1 MNILA
6 IGDIVGEGGVN
17 YTLAKIDGLI
27 KKYNADFVIANAE
40 NAASGNGI
48 TKDIAQKL
56 INSQVDVITLG
67 NHAFS
72 KKDVVNL
79 LLNMPV
85 IRPINYPE
93 KTVGEGFYIK
103 EKKGKKI
110 AVINAMGRLNL
121 LNIDCPFKAVMKK
134 VSQIKD
140 KCDIIIVDFHAEA
153 TSEKIAFANYL
164 DSYVTA
170 IFGTHTHVQTA
181 DERIL
186 PCGTAYIT
194 DIGMTGCVDSV
205 LGVRKDIII
214 KRFLTQMP
222 EKFIQAEGKNELRG
236 VVFEIDDKT
245 NKCVNVI
252 RVKE

>member
-6 IGDIVGEGGVN
+6 IGDIVGVNGVA
-17 YTLAKIDGLI
+17 YTLSKLNDII
-27 KKYNADFVIANAE
+27 ETYKVDFVIANAE
-40 NAASGNGI
+40 NAAVGNGI
-48 TKDIAQKL
+48 TKEIAQKL
-56 INSQVDVITLG
+56 LNSKVDIITLG

-103 EKKGKKI
+103 EKNGKKI

-121 LNIDCPFKAVMKK
+121 LNIDCPFKTVMKK
-134 VSQIKD
+134 INQIKG

-153 TSEKIAFANYL
+153 TSEKLAFGNYL
-164 DSYVTA
+164 DSYATVV
-170 IFGTHTHVQTA
+170 FGTHTHVQTA

-186 PCGTAYIT
+186 PGGTGYIT
-194 DIGMTGCVDSV
+194 DIGMTGPVDSI
-205 LGVRKDIII
+205 LGVKKDIII
-214 KRFLTQMP
+214 RRFLTQMP
-222 EKFIQAEGKNELRG
+222 EKFVQAEGKNALCG
-236 VVFEIDDKT
+236 ALFEIDDTT
-245 NKCVNVI
+245 NKCIKVSRI
-252 RVKE
+252 KG

>member
-6 IGDIVGEGGVN
+6 IGDIVGSGGVN
-17 YTLAKIDGLI
+17 YTLSKIDGI
-27 KKYNADFVIANAE
+27 IEKYNVDFVIANAE
-40 NAASGNGI
+40 NSASGNGI
-48 TKDIAQKL
+48 TKEIAQKL
-56 INSQVDVITLG
+56 INAKVDVITLG

-121 LNIDCPFKAVMKK
+121 LNIDCPFKAVMRK
-134 VSQIKD
+134 VNQIKE

-164 DSYVTA
+164 DSDVCA
-170 IFGTHTHVQTA
+170 VFGTHTHVQTA

-186 PCGTAYIT
+186 PGGTAYIT
-194 DIGMTGCVDSV
+194 DIGMTGPIDSI
-205 LGVRKDIII
+205 LGVKKDIII
-214 KRFLTQMP
+214 RRFLTQMP
-222 EKFIQAEGKNELRG
+222 EKFYQAEGKNELRG

-245 NKCVNVI
+245 NKCVNIV